1 MDSKPDGKSGW
12 RAARHPHRP
21 GLWTTDP
28 QGTPAPSRAPS
39 SWNHPAPWAC
49 ISVWLWMPR
58 AVSAGAVRAPQP
70 RLALGVWGAALQSH

>member
-12 RAARHPHRP
+12 RAARHPHHP

-28 QGTPAPSRAPS
+28 QGTPAQQSAQQLEPS
-39 SWNHPAPWAC
+39 APWAC

-58 AVSAGAVRAPQP
+58 AVSLGAVRAPQP